1 MENKNHVTA
10 AAEIHYLKRQLDDLS
25 GKSIK
30 SDLRISKLTRELEQ
44 RRQALLIISE
54 LHNEVTSNL
63 SQDVI
68 FKITVKAIQKSLK
81 MDYTVIFIREE
92 NDLFRPVFWAG
103 IDQKNNYLFTNE
115 SISIGDFFNLNKVGY
130 IANKSAVENDLIRQ
144 IRDKLC
150 LPLFVVC
157 PIIFQENIQGLLLT
171 GRAREVNPF

>member
-1 MENKNHVTA
+1 M
-10 AAEIHYLKRQLDDLS
+10 
-25 GKSIK
+25 
-30 SDLRISKLTRELEQ
+30 
-44 RRQALLIISE
+44 
-54 LHNEVTSNL
+54 HNEVTSNL
-63 SQDVI
+63 SQDDI

-130 IANKSAVENDLIRQ
+130 IANKSVVENDLIRQ

-171 GRAREVNPF
+171 GRAREVNPFYPPLNEGDMNTLQSKVKYHLRLLSNQISNPLK